1 MTEAEQQAL
10 CRCSLFSGMHP
21 DEIRLLLHCVGGG
34 VVHYEKNAVLW
45 HPGQQVAACAV
56 VLSGVLRAETV
67 SVGGGR
73 TVAAWHRAGALVGDI
88 LMASPDRGS
97 PVYVIA
103 AERAAVLLLPFS
115 KVMGGCG
122 QCCPAHARLRENL
135 IQEIA
140 QKYWLLRQRVG
151 YLSIA
156 GLRGRIAA
164 FLLDRAG
171 SSDTFSLGMTREEMA
186 DFLCVNRSA
195 LSRELSRMK
204 QEGLIDFYRD
214 SFRILKKESCREGF

>member
-1 MTEAEQQAL
+1 MTESEREALSKCGLFAGMTTDDVEQ
-10 CRCSLFSGMHP
+10 
-21 DEIRLLLHCVGGG
+21 LLHCIGDGIK
-34 VVHYEKNAVLW
+34 HYEKNAVLW
-45 HPGQQVAACAV
+45 HPGQQVSACAV

-67 SVGGGR
+67 RADGTR

-103 AERAAVLLLPFS
+103 AERTAVLLLPFS
-115 KVMGGCG
+115 KVMGGCD
-122 QCCPAHARLRENL
+122 QCCPAHDRLRENL

-140 QKYWLLRQRVG
+140 QKYWAMRQRAE
-151 YLSIA
+151 YLSISA
-156 GLRGRIAA
+156 LRERIFAY
-164 FLLDRAG
+164 LTDRAG
-171 SSDTFSLGMTREEMA
+171 DSDTVSLGMTREEMA

-204 QEGLIDFYRD
+204 QAGLIDCYRD
-214 SFRILKKESCREGF
+214 TFRILKKEKS

>member
-1 MTEAEQQAL
+1 MTESEQEAL
-10 CRCSLFSGMHP
+10 SRCGLFSGMTAG
-21 DEIRLLLHCVGGG
+21 EVGQLLHCVGDG
-34 VVHYEKNAVLW
+34 VKHYEKNAVLW
-45 HPGQQVAACAV
+45 HPGQQVSACAV
-56 VLSGVLRAETV
+56 VLSGVLRAEMVRADGT
-67 SVGGGR
+67 R

-115 KVMGGCG
+115 KVMGGCF

-140 QKYWLLRQRVG
+140 QKYWAMRQRVE
-151 YLSIA
+151 YLSLSS
-156 GLRGRIAA
+156 LRERIFAY
-164 FLLDRAG
+164 LMDRAG
-171 SSDTFSLGMTREEMA
+171 DSDTVSLGMTREEMA

-204 QEGLIDFYRD
+204 QAGLIDCYRD
-214 SFRILKKESCREGF
+214 TFRILKKESS

>member
-1 MTEAEQQAL
+1 MTESEQEAL
-10 CRCSLFSGMHP
+10 SKCGLFSGMTA
-21 DEIRLLLHCVGGG
+21 DETGQLLHCIGDGIK
-34 VVHYEKNAVLW
+34 HYEKNAVLW
-45 HPGQQVAACAV
+45 HPGQQVSACAV

-67 SVGGGR
+67 RADGTR

-115 KVMGGCG
+115 KVMGGCFR
-122 QCCPAHARLRENL
+122 CCPAHDRLRENL

-140 QKYWLLRQRVG
+140 QKYWAMRQRAE
-151 YLSIA
+151 YLSLSS
-156 GLRGRIAA
+156 LRERIFAY
-164 FLLDRAG
+164 LTDRAG
-171 SSDTFSLGMTREEMA
+171 DSDTVSLGMTREEMA

-204 QEGLIDFYRD
+204 QAGLIDCYRD
-214 SFRILKKESCREGF
+214 TFRILKKDTL

>member
-1 MTEAEQQAL
+1 MTESEQETL
-10 CRCSLFSGMHP
+10 STCGLFSGMTA
-21 DEIRLLLHCVGGG
+21 DEVGQLLHCVGDG
-34 VVHYEKNAVLW
+34 VKHYEKNAVLW
-45 HPGQQVAACAV
+45 HPGQQVSACAV

-67 SVGGGR
+67 RADGTR

-115 KVMGGCG
+115 KVMGGCVR
-122 QCCPAHARLRENL
+122 CCPAHARLRENL

-140 QKYWLLRQRVG
+140 QKYWAMRQRVE
-151 YLSIA
+151 YLSLSS
-156 GLRGRIAA
+156 LRERIFAY
-164 FLLDRAG
+164 LTDRAG
-171 SSDTFSLGMTREEMA
+171 DSDTVSLGITREEMA

-204 QEGLIDFYRD
+204 QAGLIDCYRD
-214 SFRILKKESCREGF
+214 TFRLLKKNTP

>member
-1 MTEAEQQAL
+1 MTESEQEAL
-10 CRCSLFSGMHP
+10 SRCGLFSGMTAG
-21 DEIRLLLHCVGGG
+21 EVGQLLHCVGDG
-34 VVHYEKNAVLW
+34 VKHYEKNAVLW
-45 HPGQQVAACAV
+45 HPGQQVSACAV

-67 SVGGGR
+67 SADGTR

-115 KVMGGCG
+115 KVMGGCD

-140 QKYWLLRQRVG
+140 QKYWTMRQRVE
-151 YLSIA
+151 YLSLSS
-156 GLRGRIAA
+156 LRERIFAY
-164 FLLDRAG
+164 LTDRAG
-171 SSDTFSLGMTREEMA
+171 DSDTVSLGMTREEMA

-204 QEGLIDFYRD
+204 QAGLIDCYRD
-214 SFRILKKESCREGF
+214 TFRILKKNAL